1 MSLYLYPFFYYY
13 SGPPTT
19 ISCLISRQQQQP
31 FESIEAFLLSGS
43 CCYGIAL
50 AHTTACSLL
59 GELSFELSATKHL
72 PAWRNIHP
80 ILRMS
85 LPIVGPNVNC
95 PECSCLCHAAADATC
110 RKMSVKLTYDPIDQ

>member
-1 MSLYLYPFFYYY
+1 M
-13 SGPPTT
+13 
-19 ISCLISRQQQQP
+19 
-31 FESIEAFLLSGS
+31 
-43 CCYGIAL
+43 

-72 PAWRNIHP
+72 TAWRNIHP

-95 PECSCLCHAAADATC
+95 PECSCLCHADASDAT
-110 RKMSVKLTYDPIDQ
+110 RLKVSVKLKYDPTISDSH